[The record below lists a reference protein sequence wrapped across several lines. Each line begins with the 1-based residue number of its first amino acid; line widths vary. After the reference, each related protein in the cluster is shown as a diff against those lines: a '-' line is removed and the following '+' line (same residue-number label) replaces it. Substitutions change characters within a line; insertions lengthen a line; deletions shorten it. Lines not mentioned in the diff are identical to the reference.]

1 MEELTAAEFNNAIA
15 KGNAVI
21 DFWAPWC
28 GPCQMMAPAFEA
40 AAKGAAGVKFA
51 KVNVDEN
58 PEVAQQ
64 YGVRGIP
71 TVVFFKD
78 GKEVNRFVGA
88 LGKPQIDAK
97 VKETFG

>member
-1 MEELTAAEFNNAIA
+1 MQELTTDNFQSSVA

-28 GPCQMMAPAFEA
+28 GPCRMMAPHFEEA
-40 AAKGAAGVKFA
+40 AKSHKTVLFA

-64 YGVRGIP
+64 FNVRGIP
-71 TVVFFKD
+71 TTVFLKD
-78 GKEVNRFVGA
+78 GKEINRIVGA
-88 LGKPQIDAK
+88 VGKAQIEAK
-97 VKETFG
+97 VKETFA

>member
-1 MEELTAAEFNNAIA
+1 MQELTTANFQSSVS

-28 GPCQMMAPAFEA
+28 GPCRMMAPHFEEA
-40 AAKGAAGVKFA
+40 AKSHKNVLFA

-64 YGVRGIP
+64 FMVRGIP
-71 TVVFFKD
+71 TMVFLKD
-78 GKEVNRFVGA
+78 GKEVSRQVGA
-88 LGKPQIDAK
+88 IGKPQIDAK
-97 VKETFG
+97 VKEVFH